1 MLLTLAQLVKQFKPN
16 IGFDALVPDI
26 VIVVSDVRLA
36 KAFAEILVIPELT
49 VIDVTVEVSV
59 ELTPSPMVK
68 ILIIPSVVG
77 IVIELIVV
85 VVILVIAVRVVPDKS
100 KINV

>member
-1 MLLTLAQLVKQFKPN
+1 VKQFKPN

-85 VVILVIAVRVVPDKS
+85 VVNLVIAVRVVPDKS